1 MRKTLYLKFLIAYV
15 IFAFFGFVVV
25 TTFMQEMTMDQLIRQ
40 KAGELYR
47 SATMIAE
54 NYGIDLYQNQTSLVS
69 LKDQI
74 DMIARMNNTTIWI
87 VNPSGLI
94 VLDSNAPIKVDSPA
108 VIEGFDPTTMS
119 GSYYS
124 IGNFYGCF
132 EEEQLTVSAPITSGF
147 TVHGY
152 VILHYSMNLLQNSGN
167 NFLNIDYLMLVILL
181 LLSLIILIFFTE
193 MVYLPLRKIIT
204 ATEEY
209 AGGNLHYE
217 LQVES
222 EDEIGYLAA
231 SLSYMAAE
239 LARGEDNQKHI
250 VANVSHDFRSP
261 LTSIKGYLE
270 AMQDGTIPVE
280 MYPKYIDI
288 VINESDRLIKL
299 TNNLLTLNNLN
310 TQGMLLEKTDFDIN
324 AVIRRT
330 VSTFEGKCLDK
341 KIGIELTLTGEE
353 LWVHAD
359 LTKIQQVIY
368 NLLDNAI
375 KFSHRNSLIK
385 IETTEKH
392 NKIFVSVKDS
402 GIGIPKESINLVW
415 DRFYKTDLSRG
426 KDKKGTGLGLSIT
439 REIIR
444 AHGENINVIS
454 TEGVGSEFIF
464 SLPISEEMDSKED
477 IL

>member
-25 TTFMQEMTMDQLIRQ
+25 TTFMQEMTMDQLTRQ

-54 NYGIDLYQNQTSLVS
+54 NYGIDLYKNQTSLVS

-74 DMIARMNNTTIWI
+74 DMIAQMNNTTIWI

-94 VLDSNAPIKVDSPA
+94 VLDSNAPINVDSPA

-132 EEEQLTVSAPITSGF
+132 EEDQLTVSAPITSGF

-152 VILHYSMNLLQNSGN
+152 VILHYSMNLLQSSSNS
-167 NFLNIDYLMLVILL
+167 FLNIDYLMLVILL

-270 AMQDGTIPVE
+270 AMQDGTIPAE

-415 DRFYKTDLSRG
+415 DRFYKTDISRG

>member
-25 TTFMQEMTMDQLIRQ
+25 TTFMQEMTMDQLTRQ

-74 DMIARMNNTTIWI
+74 DMIAQMNNTTIWI

-94 VLDSNAPIKVDSPA
+94 VLDSNAPINVDSPA

-132 EEEQLTVSAPITSGF
+132 EEDQLTVSAPITSGF

-152 VILHYSMNLLQNSGN
+152 VILHYSMNLLQSSSNS
-167 NFLNIDYLMLVILL
+167 FLNIDYLMLVIIL

-359 LTKIQQVIY
+359 LTKIQQVLY

-415 DRFYKTDLSRG
+415 DRFYKTDISRG